1 MGRQLTELIREQIAL
16 FLFNKHML
24 YIYPAYFLSEQT
36 SVMNGGQ
43 VSVVDFDELV
53 QILRLLYLV
62 LKF

>member
-1 MGRQLTELIREQIAL
+1 MGKTAYWI
-16 FLFNKHML
+16 NKRAKRML

-43 VSVVDFDELV
+43 VSVVDSDELV